1 MLTRIIVL
9 AAFVA
14 LGTVVVRDITITLTH
29 AERTVVSE
37 VEGTQPS
44 FFPQAI
50 VSVPVRV

>member
-14 LGTVVVRDITITLTH
+14 LGTMVARDITITLTH
-29 AERTVVSE
+29 AERKLAAD
-37 VEGTQPS
+37 VEGMQPS
-44 FFPQAI
+44 FSPQAI